1 MTDGSQQ
8 VNLRGSLM
16 FKLVKISPIQ
26 KKKKRKVSKD
36 LILKKKKK
44 KEVSEDIFKMWI
56 LTDLTDKVSPFLMKC
71 LKFNTCIHLKTN

>member
-26 KKKKRKVSKD
+26 KKKNEKLVKISFSQ
-36 LILKKKKK
+36 KKKKK
-44 KEVSEDIFKMWI
+44 S
-56 LTDLTDKVSPFLMKC
+56 
-71 LKFNTCIHLKTN
+71 

>member
-26 KKKKRKVSKD
+26 KKKKNEKLVKISFS
-36 LILKKKKK
+36 KKKKK
-44 KEVSEDIFKMWI
+44 KVSEDIFKMWI